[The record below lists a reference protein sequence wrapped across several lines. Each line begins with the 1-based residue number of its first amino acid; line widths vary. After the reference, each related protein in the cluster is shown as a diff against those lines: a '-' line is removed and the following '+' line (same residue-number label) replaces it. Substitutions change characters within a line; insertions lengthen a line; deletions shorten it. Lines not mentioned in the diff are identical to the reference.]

1 MNIMPLFIIFF
12 ALTLSLSACD
22 GQGEDKKNEG
32 AAKQGAKSQQAVD
45 VGFIE
50 IKPIPVNRS
59 DELPGRV
66 VSYQVAEI
74 RPQVSG
80 IIQSRLFKEGSFV
93 EEGQQLYQIDPARYE
108 ADYKMAMANLQDA
121 KAREKNA
128 ELLVNR
134 YKLLIPSNAVS
145 HREYDDALASHEQA
159 KAAVSLAEAE
169 VKNAKIN
176 LDYTRVY
183 APISGY
189 ISPSS
194 ITKGALVTSQQ
205 EMPLATVRQ
214 LNPVYVD
221 LSQSVEEVRDLQ
233 ERLSALRLN
242 KASKAEYEVSLYI
255 GNSKQLYPHKGTLD
269 ATDFS
274 VGMQTGAIR
283 LRSVFENPNTIL
295 LPGMFVW
302 ASVEELGRTKA
313 IVIPQKSVIIG
324 AEGKKSVWLIDADNK
339 ASKHPVEIGT
349 AYGNNWIVLNGL
361 ETGDRLIVEGTMM
374 LRPGATVK
382 PQQMEAELSDISPDI
397 APDSSENASSSETNE
412 NTPSDKAAQKEGQQ
426 NMSEDR

>member
-1 MNIMPLFIIFF
+1 M
-12 ALTLSLSACD
+12 
-22 GQGEDKKNEG
+22 
-32 AAKQGAKSQQAVD
+32 
-45 VGFIE
+45 
-50 IKPIPVNRS
+50 
-59 DELPGRV
+59 
-66 VSYQVAEI
+66 
-74 RPQVSG
+74 
-80 IIQSRLFKEGSFV
+80 
-93 EEGQQLYQIDPARYE
+93 
-108 ADYKMAMANLQDA
+108 
-121 KAREKNA
+121 
-128 ELLVNR
+128 
-134 YKLLIPSNAVS
+134 
-145 HREYDDALASHEQA
+145 
-159 KAAVSLAEAE
+159 
-169 VKNAKIN
+169 
-176 LDYTRVY
+176 
-183 APISGY
+183 
-189 ISPSS
+189 
-194 ITKGALVTSQQ
+194 
-205 EMPLATVRQ
+205 
-214 LNPVYVD
+214 
-221 LSQSVEEVRDLQ
+221 SQSVEEVRNLQ

-255 GNSKQLYPHKGTLD
+255 GNSKQLYPYKGTLD

-339 ASKHPVEIGT
+339 ASKHPIEIGT

-397 APDSSENASSSETNE
+397 APDSSENASSSATNE
-412 NTPSDKAAQKEGQQ
+412 HTPSDKAAQKEPQQ